1 MNTMFFDTGTT
12 NTRAYLL
19 NDGTL
24 IDSAA
29 THVGARNSA
38 MSNSATMLEE
48 TIRSLYFM
56 LLDRNSLS
64 TDDIDSIYMS
74 GMASSP
80 DGIREIPHLE
90 LPVSINQLRNSMVF
104 YTDTRILPQPIQ
116 MIPGIRTRLPHG
128 IPAAPEDAVGLQM
141 IRGEETEVA
150 GIMDSLDAETPY
162 IVVLPGS
169 HTQMALIHNNHI
181 LDFFSGIT
189 GEIRSAML
197 NDSILQASLS
207 LEGPDHLDP
216 DYAELGYK
224 TLHVYGFNHALYGV
238 RTLSLFSDTTD
249 SQRQSYF
256 QGVLTGGMVDGM
268 LNRALYNGWH
278 SRNMIVTG
286 RVTEYEAYQCIMGL
300 VRPAIQVEHYD
311 AGDVP
316 LAVRGC
322 ITVAGLK
329 DDELVAQT
337 NINRK
342 EPLLIPVQ

>member
-104 YTDTRILPQPIQ
+104 
-116 MIPGIRTRLPHG
+116 IRTH
-128 IPAAPEDAVGLQM
+128 AFCH
-141 IRGEETEVA
+141 
-150 GIMDSLDAETPY
+150 SPY
-162 IVVLPGS
+162 
-169 HTQMALIHNNHI
+169 
-181 LDFFSGIT
+181 
-189 GEIRSAML
+189 
-197 NDSILQASLS
+197 
-207 LEGPDHLDP
+207 
-216 DYAELGYK
+216 K
-224 TLHVYGFNHALYGV
+224 
-238 RTLSLFSDTTD
+238 
-249 SQRQSYF
+249 
-256 QGVLTGGMVDGM
+256 
-268 LNRALYNGWH
+268 
-278 SRNMIVTG
+278 
-286 RVTEYEAYQCIMGL
+286 
-300 VRPAIQVEHYD
+300 
-311 AGDVP
+311 
-316 LAVRGC
+316 
-322 ITVAGLK
+322 
-329 DDELVAQT
+329 
-337 NINRK
+337 
-342 EPLLIPVQ
+342 

>member
-1 MNTMFFDTGTT
+1 M
-12 NTRAYLL
+12 
-19 NDGTL
+19 
-24 IDSAA
+24 
-29 THVGARNSA
+29 VP
-38 MSNSATMLEE
+38 
-48 TIRSLYFM
+48 
-56 LLDRNSLS
+56 
-64 TDDIDSIYMS
+64 YM
-74 GMASSP
+74 
-80 DGIREIPHLE
+80 
-90 LPVSINQLRNSMVF
+90 
-104 YTDTRILPQPIQ
+104 DTRILSQSIQ

-128 IPAAPEDAVGLQM
+128 IPAAPEDVVGLQM

-197 NDSILQASLS
+197 NDSILQASLN

-216 DYAELGYK
+216 DYVELGYK

-238 RTLSLFSDTTD
+238 RTLNLFSDTTD

-278 SRNMIVTG
+278 SQNMIVTG
-286 RVTEYEAYQCIMGL
+286 RLTEYEAYQRIMEL
-300 VRPAIQVEHYD
+300 AQPTIQVEYYD
-311 AGDVP
+311 ASDMP
-316 LAVRGC
+316 LSARGY
-322 ITVAGLK
+322 IAIAGLS
-329 DDELVAQT
+329 DDKSAVET
-337 NINRK
+337 NTDRE
-342 EPLLIPVQ
+342 EPLLISIN